1 MCVQS
6 PEEHQGQLLAMQ
18 VEVQQAV
25 SEAEVMGA
33 ELAKVAEVGE
43 ADVEMALKKE
53 ARSEIMQ
60 AASGDNSV
68 GQMVTAVVQA
78 AASDAVLQG
87 EMTAGLAETAAEETD
102 EEVKKLML
110 AADAAVQQQVVAESK
125 MAEAEAAKDETE
137 ASKAET
143 ETAKQE
149 AVDAQEEAAGAKR
162 DAEAA
167 IADAE
172 ARKAEAEAAKDE
184 TEASKA
190 ETETAKQEAV
200 DAQEE
205 AAGAKRDAEA
215 AIADAEARKAE
226 AARGEAAASVA
237 QGGAEAAQG
246 EAEEEAKEAQKEA
259 EAAKQKEKDDLS
271 AALAE
276 ETDRLK
282 KEMEDMRNHQ
292 MSEEAHSGNMLIVVG
307 AGFLLI
313 TGAPASPT
321 RSPPLSRRCLL
332 GRLCVDRKRPPAPLP
347 FRPVSDPRCRVRS
360 EPGLGGVPH
369 DEQDQPDGD
378 VAPRRHKLR
387 GAQEQAGAGARGGG
401 QAAEPEGAPQA
412 PQRQPLSHVTHR
424 ARPGRERVRPGA
436 PPCEDPHASNP

>member
-1 MCVQS
+1 VQS

-125 MAEAEAAKDETE
+125 M
-137 ASKAET
+137 
-143 ETAKQE
+143 
-149 AVDAQEEAAGAKR
+149 
-162 DAEAA
+162 
-167 IADAE
+167 
-172 ARKAEAEAAKDE
+172 AEAEAAKDE

>member
-1 MCVQS
+1 
-6 PEEHQGQLLAMQ
+6 
-18 VEVQQAV
+18 
-25 SEAEVMGA
+25 MGA
-33 ELAKVAEVGE
+33 ELAKVAELGE

-125 MAEAEAAKDETE
+125 M
-137 ASKAET
+137 
-143 ETAKQE
+143 
-149 AVDAQEEAAGAKR
+149 
-162 DAEAA
+162 
-167 IADAE
+167 
-172 ARKAEAEAAKDE
+172 AEAEAAKDE

-378 VAPRRHKLR
+378 VA
-387 GAQEQAGAGARGGG
+387 Q
-401 QAAEPEGAPQA
+401 
-412 PQRQPLSHVTHR
+412 
-424 ARPGRERVRPGA
+424 
-436 PPCEDPHASNP
+436 

>member
-125 MAEAEAAKDETE
+125 M
-137 ASKAET
+137 
-143 ETAKQE
+143 
-149 AVDAQEEAAGAKR
+149 
-162 DAEAA
+162 
-167 IADAE
+167 
-172 ARKAEAEAAKDE
+172 AEAEAAKDE

>member
-1 MCVQS
+1 MQS

-125 MAEAEAAKDETE
+125 M
-137 ASKAET
+137 
-143 ETAKQE
+143 
-149 AVDAQEEAAGAKR
+149 
-162 DAEAA
+162 
-167 IADAE
+167 
-172 ARKAEAEAAKDE
+172 AEAEAAKDE

>member
-1 MCVQS
+1 VCVQS

-125 MAEAEAAKDETE
+125 M
-137 ASKAET
+137 
-143 ETAKQE
+143 
-149 AVDAQEEAAGAKR
+149 
-162 DAEAA
+162 
-167 IADAE
+167 
-172 ARKAEAEAAKDE
+172 AEAEAAKDE